1 MGSFVCGADALVR
14 LSTAAELRV
23 SKITRLRAPWNP
35 TFRKPRKV
43 GHPAAGDTE
52 PTSGLFRIPA
62 AGCPIIAGNEAG
74 LAESFEGGY
83 RLPFR
88 PDR

>member
-1 MGSFVCGADALVR
+1 MGSCFACGADALVR

-43 GHPAAGDTE
+43 GHRQNPNRD
-52 PTSGLFRIPA
+52 RD
-62 AGCPIIAGNEAG
+62 
-74 LAESFEGGY
+74 AES
-83 RLPFR
+83 RLSKGTPGWHPSVSF
-88 PDR
+88 DYEAD